1 MKLYNTLSGTK
12 EEIERPTGRPLHIF
26 VCGPTVYDV
35 AHIGHARTYI
45 AFDAFVRYLRA
56 STWDVLYIQNIT
68 DVDDKVIVRAQ
79 ERGED
84 PLAFARGITRG
95 FVADMRALNI
105 RSVSHYA
112 PASKFI
118 PAIIR
123 QIETLRAKGFTY
135 TIDGDGIYYD
145 IARFPEYGKLSRR
158 TAAQAED
165 SMSRIDESIAK
176 RNRGDFCLWKFPKV
190 APTTRKTEPKLFTRR
205 AMADGEPAWF
215 TSLGW
220 GRPGWHIEDTAISE
234 SYFGP
239 QYDIHGGGIDIKFP
253 HHEAEIAQQEA
264 ASGKKPFV
272 RIWMHTGSL
281 LVTGKK
287 MSKSLG
293 NYVTIQDFLK
303 DHAADTLRFI
313 TLSHHY
319 RSPINYTEELAT
331 QARASLST
339 LEVFLAKLMF
349 AARASTSKKPNGAA
363 QRIAN
368 DGRNFSAALNDD
380 FNSPAALAVLF
391 NLVTR
396 EEKGVW
402 TLTRAEARSI
412 ARFLSVSLTTL
423 GFSARSPVVP
433 KDVQALANERELCR
447 GHKQFT
453 QADELRKRLNGLGY
467 EVDDTP
473 LGPFVR
479 HASAPRS

>member
-1 MKLYNTLSGTK
+1 MKLFNTLSGTK
-12 EEIERPTGRPLHIF
+12 EEVERPAGRPLHLF

-45 AFDAFVRYLRA
+45 VFDTFVRYLR
-56 STWDVLYIQNIT
+56 STGWDVLYLQNIT
-68 DVDDKVIVRAQ
+68 DVDDKVIARAH

-84 PLAFARGITRG
+84 PLAFARNITRG
-95 FVADMRALNI
+95 FIADMRALNV

-118 PAIIR
+118 PAIVR
-123 QIETLRAKGFTY
+123 QVETLREKGFAY

-145 IARFPEYGKLSRR
+145 IGKFAEYGKLSRR
-158 TAAQAED
+158 TTAQAED
-165 SMSRIDESIAK
+165 SLSRIDESIAK
-176 RNRGDFCLWKFPKV
+176 RNRGDFCLWKFPKL
-190 APTTRKTEPKLFTRR
+190 APKPGRTDPRPFTRR
-205 AMADGEPAWF
+205 TMADGEPTWF

-264 ASGKKPFV
+264 ASGRRPFV
-272 RIWMHTGSL
+272 RVWMHTGSL
-281 LVTGKK
+281 LVRDKK

-303 DHAADTLRFI
+303 NDTADTLRFI
-313 TLSHHY
+313 ALSHHY
-319 RSPINYTEELAT
+319 RSPINYTDELAG
-331 QARASLST
+331 QARASLAT
-339 LEVFLAKLMF
+339 LQTFLAKLAF
-349 AARASTSKKPNGAA
+349 VAGASRSARPTGIAARIEEDERG
-363 QRIAN
+363 
-368 DGRNFSAALNDD
+368 FWAALDDD

-391 NLVTR
+391 GCITR

-402 TLTRAEARSI
+402 TLTRTEARSLG
-412 ARFLSVSLTTL
+412 RFLSASLKTL
-423 GFSARSPVVP
+423 GFTVPSAVLPGDVV
-433 KDVQALANERELCR
+433 ALANERELCR
-447 GHKQFT
+447 GSKQFT
-453 QADELRKRLNGLGY
+453 QADSLRKQLNGLGY

-479 HASAPRS
+479 PASPPHA